1 MSLLVRFFRFTHYSI
16 PKPLGR
22 WIMVNPSMD
31 LVEFIEKRKKIRQ
44 EIKEKGI
51 DPYQL
56 YKKQDKKDVVDI
68 EDTDYLIPFIT
79 QL

>member
-1 MSLLVRFFRFTHYSI
+1 MSLLVRFFRFTHHSI

-31 LVEFIEKRKKIRQ
+31 LVEFIEERKKIRQ

-56 YKKQDKKDVVDI
+56 YKRQDSVDI

>member
-31 LVEFIEKRKKIRQ
+31 LVEFMEERKKIRQ

-56 YKKQDKKDVVDI
+56 YKKQDSVDI

>member
-1 MSLLVRFFRFTHYSI
+1 MSLFLRFFQFTHHSI
-16 PKPLGR
+16 QKPLGR
-22 WIMVNPSMD
+22 WILVNPSMD
-31 LVEFIEKRKKIRQ
+31 LQQFIEERKKIRQ

-56 YKKQDKKDVVDI
+56 YKKQDSVDS

>member
-1 MSLLVRFFRFTHYSI
+1 MSLIRVFPFIYQAT

-22 WIMVNPSMD
+22 WVLVNPSMD
-31 LVEFIEKRKKIRQ
+31 LVELLEHRKKIRQ

-56 YKKQDKKDVVDI
+56 YKKKDKKDVEDN

-79 QL
+79 QF

>member
-1 MSLLVRFFRFTHYSI
+1 
-16 PKPLGR
+16 
-22 WIMVNPSMD
+22 MD
-31 LVEFIEKRKKIRQ
+31 LVEFMEERKKIRQ

-56 YKKQDKKDVVDI
+56 YKKQDSVVT